1 MIAMRIVVPVKQVPD
16 LVEELELN
24 SEGSDI
30 DREFVKFVAN
40 EWDEQALEEALL
52 IKEAVGAQVSVVAF
66 DEPDVDQTLYTA
78 LARGADEAVKLTGA
92 GDGWLSTA
100 ERSRLLAQWLSG
112 QSYDMVITGVQASDD
127 LDGQL
132 AGTLGGLLG
141 VPHAS
146 VVVGVEPGSGSVTVT
161 QELAGGTVVRTEI
174 ATPCVLGMQT
184 ARQAPRYAPISRIR
198 QAMSAGGLES
208 VEAPGEATGPA
219 DGIELL
225 RLYPPE
231 KAGRAEMISGD
242 APAVAERIVEIL
254 ASKGLVKL

>member
-1 MIAMRIVVPVKQVPD
+1 MRIVVPVKQVPD

-24 SEGSDI
+24 SDGSDI

-52 IKEAVGAQVSVVAF
+52 IKEAVGAQVTVVAF
-66 DEPDVDQTLYTA
+66 DEPDVEQTIYTA
-78 LARGADEAVKLTGA
+78 IARGADDAVKLTGV
-92 GDGWLSTA
+92 GEGWLSTA
-100 ERSRLLAQWLSG
+100 DRARILAEWLSG
-112 QSYDMVITGVQASDD
+112 QPYDLVITGVQASDD

-141 VPHAS
+141 VPHAA
-146 VVVGVEPGSGSVTVT
+146 VVVGVEPGLDRVTVA
-161 QELAGGTVVRTEI
+161 QELAGGTVVRSEI
-174 ATPCVLGMQT
+174 TTPCVLGMQT

-198 QAMSAGGLES
+198 QAISAGGLAS
-208 VEAPGEATGPA
+208 VEARGKPTGPA
-219 DGIELL
+219 DGVELL

-231 KAGRAEMISGD
+231 KAGRAEMLSGD

-254 ASKGLVKL
+254 ASKGLVKK